1 MSSVGFLIFD
11 GLWREIS
18 ARVSRFVR
26 SASGRTAEKRRN
38 LARLKM
44 RGFLRLAAPLS
55 HARTQLRR
63 AAVDAGKADG
73 PRTSASQD
81 RQSQTNWPTECSGCQ
96 LRRFSSCCATQLWCG
111 ATCAKNAARGDGLA
125 RISHQTKC
133 IGAANQR
140 KVFLRETL
148 TRMAGIPRCRQ
159 SVARR
164 CLNLH
169 PSRTGKWSRVSM
181 EER

>member
-1 MSSVGFLIFD
+1 MPSIRDEFGRILDLRWSLA
-11 GLWREIS
+11 IS

-38 LARLKM
+38 LARSKM

-81 RQSQTNWPTECSGCQ
+81 RQSREFNSREQGIGSAEQGNRSTRPRLS
-96 LRRFSSCCATQLWCG
+96 
-111 ATCAKNAARGDGLA
+111 
-125 RISHQTKC
+125 KC
-133 IGAANQR
+133 MKIIF
-140 KVFLRETL
+140 V
-148 TRMAGIPRCRQ
+148 
-159 SVARR
+159 V
-164 CLNLH
+164 
-169 PSRTGKWSRVSM
+169 
-181 EER
+181 